1 MDIRNNR
8 LSYVRKIIMYK
19 ILKLKK
25 GREKSVMNKHPWI
38 FSGALQE
45 KYHYTNGEIVELQ
58 TFDNTIA
65 GYGFFSPKS
74 QISCR
79 MFDFADKPVE
89 LFDYNYFKKKITN
102 AYYLRKKLINF
113 ENTNCF
119 RLIHAEGD
127 FFPGLIIDIYND
139 TAVIQVLIKG
149 VELIIDFIKQSL
161 IELDIKRICIKNPE
175 SNDIEN
181 VSIPFSFIYGE
192 ETDEITVLENNI
204 QCHVNLRSGQKT
216 GFFLDQRDNRQLV
229 RELAKDK
236 SVLNAFSY
244 TGGFSVYAAKGN
256 AKEVVSVD
264 ISKDATEM
272 TTKNIL
278 LNSEEK
284 NSFVIK
290 ADCFNYL
297 REMPENHFDV
307 IILDPPAFVK
317 SAKNIQAGARGYKEI
332 NLQAMKK
339 ICKNGLLFTFSCSQ
353 HITPDL
359 FQKIVFGAAA
369 DSGRNIR
376 IIRHLSQGMDH
387 PINIYHPEGE
397 YLKGL
402 LLYVE

>member
-1 MDIRNNR
+1 M
-8 LSYVRKIIMYK
+8 MYK